1 MENGGAAVWK
11 PSSDSH
17 EEDVITIDTSTSET
31 ESSETEM
38 AKAETSKP
46 EPYDAEP
53 RKAKQKTAK
62 GRRCRRRRC
71 GQGNFSSFATYFPRV
86 LKQVHTG
93 LSLSRESVNVLD
105 SFVKDMFERI
115 AEEAGRLAHSNKRCT
130 IMTEDIQTS
139 VCLLL
144 PGELGKQQQVHRGLD
159 LSGVMVQRLLLRA
172 RCPASSA
179 MGPNISITKEFM
191 TFTASCERL
200 KPMWT
205 WFSTLGK

>member
-1 MENGGAAVWK
+1 MENGGTAVWE

-17 EEDVITIDTSTSET
+17 EEDVITIETSTSET
-31 ESSETEM
+31 EPSEPEM

-53 RKAKQKTAK
+53 KKAKQKTAK
-62 GRRCRRRRC
+62 GRHCRCRRRRC
-71 GQGNFSSFATYFPRV
+71 RQGNFSSFATYFPRV

-130 IMTEDIQTS
+130 IMTEDIETA
-139 VCLLL
+139 VRLLL
-144 PGELGKQQQVHRGLD
+144 PGELGKYATSEGTKSVIRYH
-159 LSGVMVQRLLLRA
+159 LSR
-172 RCPASSA
+172 
-179 MGPNISITKEFM
+179 
-191 TFTASCERL
+191 
-200 KPMWT
+200 
-205 WFSTLGK
+205 

>member
-31 ESSETEM
+31 EPSETEM

-46 EPYDAEP
+46 EPCDAEP

-62 GRRCRRRRC
+62 GRRCPSPPLPS
-71 GQGNFSSFATYFPRV
+71 GV

-139 VCLLL
+139 VRLLL
-144 PGELGKQQQVHRGLD
+144 PGELGKYAT
-159 LSGVMVQRLLLRA
+159 SEA
-172 RCPASSA
+172 
-179 MGPNISITKEFM
+179 TK
-191 TFTASCERL
+191 SVIRYHLCR
-200 KPMWT
+200 
-205 WFSTLGK
+205 

>member
-1 MENGGAAVWK
+1 MENGVSTVLE

-17 EEDVITIDTSTSET
+17 EEDVIIIETSTSET
-31 ESSETEM
+31 EPSETEM

-71 GQGNFSSFATYFPRV
+71 RQGNFSSFATYFPRV

-139 VCLLL
+139 VRLLL
-144 PGELGKQQQVHRGLD
+144 PGELGKYAT
-159 LSGVMVQRLLLRA
+159 SEA
-172 RCPASSA
+172 
-179 MGPNISITKEFM
+179 TKSVIRYH
-191 TFTASCERL
+191 TCR
-200 KPMWT
+200 
-205 WFSTLGK
+205 

>member
-31 ESSETEM
+31 EPSETEM

-71 GQGNFSSFATYFPRV
+71 RQGNFSSFATYFPRV

-93 LSLSRESVNVLD
+93 LSLSCESVNVLD

-139 VCLLL
+139 VRLLL
-144 PGELGKQQQVHRGLD
+144 PGELGKYAT
-159 LSGVMVQRLLLRA
+159 SEA
-172 RCPASSA
+172 
-179 MGPNISITKEFM
+179 TK
-191 TFTASCERL
+191 SVIRYHLCR
-200 KPMWT
+200 
-205 WFSTLGK
+205 

>member
-1 MENGGAAVWK
+1 MDSVCDVRESRAYKFDQRPSTASLFFLGCAMENGGSTVSA

-17 EEDVITIDTSTSET
+17 EEDVITIETSTSET
-31 ESSETEM
+31 EPSEMEM

-71 GQGNFSSFATYFPRV
+71 RQGV

-139 VCLLL
+139 VRLLL
-144 PGELGKQQQVHRGLD
+144 PGELRQ
-159 LSGVMVQRLLLRA
+159 
-172 RCPASSA
+172 
-179 MGPNISITKEFM
+179 
-191 TFTASCERL
+191 
-200 KPMWT
+200 
-205 WFSTLGK
+205 